1 MAICNVKERSQL
13 GKGIVLAPERYDRR
27 REALSAIASS
37 IVLGMLVLPLR
48 KTVNPNGNGAE
59 PRDFLVL
66 DTCDAQEGIIIAR
79 RRPAPLSS
87 LRSAKKIVPARSVLI
102 SRLRPYLRQV
112 AFVDD
117 ALNSRHKDVAIAC
130 STEFFVLTPRDQRSI
145 AFLVPFL
152 LSEPVQEVLAASQEG
167 GHHPRFDEYALLG
180 LPVPRAWTDQRDEVS
195 AQVELAISDFRKARV
210 TVERLIVDAEAAMKA
225 G

>member
-1 MAICNVKERSQL
+1 M
-13 GKGIVLAPERYDRR
+13 
-27 REALSAIASS
+27 
-37 IVLGMLVLPLR
+37 
-48 KTVNPNGNGAE
+48 
-59 PRDFLVL
+59 
-66 DTCDAQEGIIIAR
+66 
-79 RRPAPLSS
+79 PAH
-87 LRSAKKIVPARSVLI
+87 SVLI

-117 ALNSRHKDVAIAC
+117 ALNNRHNGVVIAC
-130 STEFFVLTPRDQRSI
+130 STEFFVLTPRGQQSI

-180 LPVPRAWTDQRDEVS
+180 LPVPRTWIDQRDAIS
-195 AQVELAISDFRKARV
+195 AQVEFAVADFRKARV
-210 TVERLIVDAEAAMKA
+210 AVERLIAGATAAMKA